1 MNIRAIYNG
10 LVLFSTIYYH
20 PSLALSFI
28 HNPPHNNPLSF
39 LPICNCPRYFP
50 AIFIIRTES
59 PVNVVHALFKIAPPG
74 TKIGFQE
81 TREGDNFSLNDLTIL
96 PPFLPTFGYTSV
108 CDRTRGYHLPPSSSQ
123 TFAQGF
129 YSCTNLFRP
138 IDDEGGRFRVA
149 LISSGSR

>member
-1 MNIRAIYNG
+1 MDS
-10 LVLFSTIYYH
+10 FSFP
-20 PSLALSFI
+20 PSITTPPSPFI
-28 HNPPHNNPLSF
+28 HNPPPHNNPLSF

-108 CDRTRGYHLPPSSSQ
+108 HDRTRGYHPLHKPLHKVFTPVQICFDRS
-123 TFAQGF
+123 TTRAAGF
-129 YSCTNLFRP
+129 ESRLFRVVRA
-138 IDDEGGRFRVA
+138 ELRERG
-149 LISSGSR
+149 